1 MIQLQIETDPEL
13 ISPVKDICSAILKNV
28 FTDQNITNANVTIV
42 FGKDELLTQFKKKYF
57 GKNHLTD
64 VIAFRLND
72 ESEQQI
78 DGEIYISFPRAKEN
92 ALKFDEPFEK
102 EITRLMIHG
111 SLHLIGYTD
120 DTSNTKN
127 KMTQLEDQ
135 YLEKIIWENILPS
148 TKKIINE

>member
-1 MIQLQIETDPEL
+1 MIRLQIETDPEF
-13 ISPVKDICSAILKNV
+13 ISPVKDICASVLTNV
-28 FTDQNITNANVTIV
+28 FTDQNIVSANITLI
-42 FGKDELLTQFKKKYF
+42 FGKDELLTRLKKKYF

-72 ESEQQI
+72 ESEKQI
-78 DGEIYISFPRAKEN
+78 DGEIYISLPRAKDN
-92 ALKFDEPFEK
+92 AIKFGEPIEK

-127 KMTQLEDQ
+127 EMTQLEDQ
-135 YLEKIIWENILPS
+135 YLANTMWKSILPA
-148 TKKIINE
+148 T

>member
-1 MIQLQIETDPEL
+1 MIQIQIETDPEFV
-13 ISPVKDICSAILKNV
+13 SPEKDICTLVLENV
-28 FTDQNITNANVTIV
+28 FNDQNITNANVTCI
-42 FGKDELLTQFKKKYF
+42 FGRDELLTRLKKRYF

-72 ESEQQI
+72 ESEKQI
-78 DGEIYISFPRAKEN
+78 DGEIYISLPRAKDN
-92 ALKFDEPFEK
+92 AIKFGEPIEK

-127 KMTQLEDQ
+127 EMTQLEDQ
-135 YLEKIIWENILPS
+135 YLANTMWESILQA
-148 TKKIINE
+148 T

>member
-1 MIQLQIETDPEL
+1 MIQIQIETDPEFV
-13 ISPVKDICSAILKNV
+13 SPEKDICTLVLENV
-28 FTDQNITNANVTIV
+28 FNDQNITNANVTCI
-42 FGKDELLTQFKKKYF
+42 FGSDELLTRLKKRYF

-72 ESEQQI
+72 ESEKQI
-78 DGEIYISFPRAKEN
+78 DGEIYISLPRAKDN
-92 ALKFDEPFEK
+92 AIKFGEPIEK

-127 KMTQLEDQ
+127 EMTQLEDQ
-135 YLEKIIWENILPS
+135 YLANTMWESILPA
-148 TKKIINE
+148 T